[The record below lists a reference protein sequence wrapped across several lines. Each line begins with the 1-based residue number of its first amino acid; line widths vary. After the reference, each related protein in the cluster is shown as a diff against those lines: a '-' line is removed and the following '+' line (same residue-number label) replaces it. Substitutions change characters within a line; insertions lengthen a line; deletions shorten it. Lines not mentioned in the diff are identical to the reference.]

1 MLFIVLA
8 LLTLAILWPYQVRFS
23 VSAGEMLAIVRARE
37 TDDPVRSE
45 EAYREL
51 ALRYEAMYD
60 LNAKRIRV
68 LLWLFRLAIVCLVA
82 EVFAWIGV
90 LQEVA

>member
-1 MLFIVLA
+1 
-8 LLTLAILWPYQVRFS
+8 
-23 VSAGEMLAIVRARE
+23 VSAGDILAIVRDRE
-37 TDDPVRSE
+37 EGRPVNSE

-60 LNAKRIRV
+60 FNAKRIR
-68 LLWLFRLAIVCLVA
+68 LLFWLFRLAIVCLVA

-90 LQEVA
+90 LQEAA